1 MLEVQDLYVSYGM
14 MEVLHGVDISVQDG
28 ELISVIGPNGAGKTT
43 LIKAIMG
50 LVKPKSGKILSGGQ
64 DITHLPA
71 HKRADLGIGYVP
83 EGRHVFGRLTVEE
96 NLTIGAYSSS
106 DKEKLKKNIGMVY
119 EIFPRLAERKGQLAR
134 TMSGGEQQMLA
145 IGRALTLSP
154 RLLLIDEVSMGLM
167 PIMVN
172 TCFKVIHDLN
182 QRDITVLVVEQNAN
196 KALKVADRG
205 YVLETGNIVLT
216 DTAENLRGHDL
227 VQNAYLGA
235 SQL

>member
-50 LVKPKSGKILSGGQ
+50 LVKPKSGKILYDGQ

-182 QRDITVLVVEQNAN
+182 QRGITVLVVEQNAN

-216 DTAENLRGHDL
+216 DTAENLRGNNV

-235 SQL
+235 